1 MTLIRNEAILPIF
14 MAAARN
20 KGVEWL
26 LEELIDGQLL
36 ASGGECENV
45 EKLREMK
52 DRNAP
57 MAEVVHWMN
66 DQMEFYNKDNFKSV

>member
-14 MAAARN
+14 MAAAHN
-20 KGVEWL
+20 MGADWM
-26 LEELIDGQLL
+26 LEQLIDGQLH

-52 DRNAP
+52 DRNATTE
-57 MAEVVHWMN
+57 EVIEWMSTN
-66 DQMEFYNKDNFKSV
+66 LG

>member
-1 MTLIRNEAILPIF
+1 